1 MKFSGNDL
9 KKQMIWG
16 SFFSN
21 VVFPLALLLF
31 PLVKAN
37 QGIDLTDTGY
47 SLGNYRFFTPNGGI
61 WTLLTFLSNVAG
73 AALSKLPYGGTM
85 FGMKLYTGLFVSFA
99 ALLGYRFFKT
109 KMPPWLAFVGELAA
123 IGFCW
128 CPTVILYNYLTYL
141 LFLLGAVLLFR
152 GLAGGRNGCLLSAGV
167 ILGINVFVRFPG
179 NVLEAGLILALWYY
193 GALKKKSAKQIA
205 GETGICMAGYLA
217 ALVLMLLVVSLFY
230 GPSALRDMIAGVAG
244 ISGNAS
250 DYTLGEMLLSI
261 LSAYAHGMQWML
273 YLFLCV
279 LPGIPFLVIW
289 EGKYLRLRKV
299 VYCLCIPVLFF
310 VLGKWG
316 MYNFRYY
323 QKESGLQ
330 WGAVFLLLTLFVL
343 VWMLF
348 TGMLDDEWRLIGCIA
363 LIILLVTPLG
373 SNNHIWPVLNNLFFI
388 APVALWMVYRF
399 VRWGRT
405 YLDLTQKVP
414 LFPAKAMCAG
424 IVIAFFVQAVGLGFG
439 YVFLDGETG
448 ETRSFRVTGNHVLEG
463 MLTTNMNGEVL
474 EEITAYMTENMAE
487 YGKKGLILYGNIPGL
502 AYYLDMPPAIYTTW
516 ADLDSNP
523 YDRLEEEL
531 SEISLGMGDDRPLV
545 VITPELDAFL
555 AGNEEAMDFWGTDRA
570 ACEQDKKLGVIGRFL
585 SENAYEQVFANEAFI
600 VYK

>member
-1 MKFSGNDL
+1 
-9 KKQMIWG
+9 
-16 SFFSN
+16 
-21 VVFPLALLLF
+21 
-31 PLVKAN
+31 
-37 QGIDLTDTGY
+37 
-47 SLGNYRFFTPNGGI
+47 
-61 WTLLTFLSNVAG
+61 
-73 AALSKLPYGGTM
+73 
-85 FGMKLYTGLFVSFA
+85 
-99 ALLGYRFFKT
+99 
-109 KMPPWLAFVGELAA
+109 
-123 IGFCW
+123 
-128 CPTVILYNYLTYL
+128 
-141 LFLLGAVLLFR
+141 
-152 GLAGGRNGCLLSAGV
+152 
-167 ILGINVFVRFPG
+167 
-179 NVLEAGLILALWYY
+179 
-193 GALKKKSAKQIA
+193 
-205 GETGICMAGYLA
+205 
-217 ALVLMLLVVSLFY
+217 
-230 GPSALRDMIAGVAG
+230 
-244 ISGNAS
+244 
-250 DYTLGEMLLSI
+250 
-261 LSAYAHGMQWML
+261 
-273 YLFLCV
+273 
-279 LPGIPFLVIW
+279 
-289 EGKYLRLRKV
+289 
-299 VYCLCIPVLFF
+299 
-310 VLGKWG
+310 

-424 IVIAFFVQAVGLGFG
+424 IVIAFLVQAVGLGFG

-448 ETRSFRVTGNHVLEG
+448 EARSFRVTGNHVLEG

-474 EEITAYMTENMAE
+474 EEITAYMTENMTE

-545 VITPELDAFL
+545 VITPKLDAFL

>member
-1 MKFSGNDL
+1 MD
-9 KKQMIWG
+9 
-16 SFFSN
+16 
-21 VVFPLALLLF
+21 A
-31 PLVKAN
+31 
-37 QGIDLTDTGY
+37 
-47 SLGNYRFFTPNGGI
+47 
-61 WTLLTFLSNVAG
+61 
-73 AALSKLPYGGTM
+73 
-85 FGMKLYTGLFVSFA
+85 VS
-99 ALLGYRFFKT
+99 
-109 KMPPWLAFVGELAA
+109 V
-123 IGFCW
+123 
-128 CPTVILYNYLTYL
+128 
-141 LFLLGAVLLFR
+141 
-152 GLAGGRNGCLLSAGV
+152 
-167 ILGINVFVRFPG
+167 
-179 NVLEAGLILALWYY
+179 
-193 GALKKKSAKQIA
+193 
-205 GETGICMAGYLA
+205 
-217 ALVLMLLVVSLFY
+217 
-230 GPSALRDMIAGVAG
+230 
-244 ISGNAS
+244 
-250 DYTLGEMLLSI
+250 
-261 LSAYAHGMQWML
+261 
-273 YLFLCV
+273 LCV

>member
-1 MKFSGNDL
+1 M
-9 KKQMIWG
+9 M
-16 SFFSN
+16 
-21 VVFPLALLLF
+21 
-31 PLVKAN
+31 
-37 QGIDLTDTGY
+37 
-47 SLGNYRFFTPNGGI
+47 
-61 WTLLTFLSNVAG
+61 
-73 AALSKLPYGGTM
+73 
-85 FGMKLYTGLFVSFA
+85 
-99 ALLGYRFFKT
+99 
-109 KMPPWLAFVGELAA
+109 
-123 IGFCW
+123 
-128 CPTVILYNYLTYL
+128 
-141 LFLLGAVLLFR
+141 
-152 GLAGGRNGCLLSAGV
+152 
-167 ILGINVFVRFPG
+167 
-179 NVLEAGLILALWYY
+179 
-193 GALKKKSAKQIA
+193 
-205 GETGICMAGYLA
+205 
-217 ALVLMLLVVSLFY
+217 
-230 GPSALRDMIAGVAG
+230 
-244 ISGNAS
+244 
-250 DYTLGEMLLSI
+250 
-261 LSAYAHGMQWML
+261 
-273 YLFLCV
+273 
-279 LPGIPFLVIW
+279 
-289 EGKYLRLRKV
+289 
-299 VYCLCIPVLFF
+299 
-310 VLGKWG
+310 
-316 MYNFRYY
+316 
-323 QKESGLQ
+323 
-330 WGAVFLLLTLFVL
+330 
-343 VWMLF
+343 
-348 TGMLDDEWRLIGCIA
+348 
-363 LIILLVTPLG
+363 ILLVTPLG